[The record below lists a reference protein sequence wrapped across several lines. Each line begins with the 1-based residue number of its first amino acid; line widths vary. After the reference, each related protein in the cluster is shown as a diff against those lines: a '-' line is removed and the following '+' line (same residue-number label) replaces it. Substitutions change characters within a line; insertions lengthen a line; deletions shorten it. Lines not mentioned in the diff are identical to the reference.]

1 MGLLLVG
8 VRLRGSHAATVA
20 LTGADTVCGVYL
32 SPPEYRNPLHGHTA
46 YYTRVSPVLP
56 GLLPCR
62 KEGRASNSLPF
73 RLDGHRSPPYGGYPV
88 NSGKGR

>member
-32 SPPEYRNPLHGHTA
+32 SPPEYRNPFA
-46 YYTRVSPVLP
+46 ESDEIPFSMIP
-56 GLLPCR
+56 IPFW
-62 KEGRASNSLPF
+62 NS
-73 RLDGHRSPPYGGYPV
+73 
-88 NSGKGR
+88 